1 MKKHTFFVTSAL
13 SVVLLLTACN
23 STEDPN
29 PVKEEE
35 TTGSVNEQTNT
46 QNSANDSADT
56 EVVDDAV
63 QEATPS
69 NPTIQYEKNGEQK
82 EVETT
87 MTQSPEQDY
96 EIALA
101 QGFSVEGEEP
111 GRDMLVYDEND
122 QYSMRIEVF
131 AKDET
136 NNYEEL
142 AQQTE
147 NTVAITAPEGQY
159 TLYELEPLLASHKDI
174 LNAAGYVVTYTE
186 DDDQVVTVIFEKE
199 SKIVRLTIFDT
210 TSAELTD
217 AFLQMGFTIQ

>member
-1 MKKHTFFVTSAL
+1 MKKYTFVVTSAL
-13 SVVLLLTACN
+13 SVMLLLSACN
-23 STEDPN
+23 STEDSN
-29 PVKEEE
+29 PVNEEE

-46 QNSANDSADT
+46 QNSATDSTDT
-56 EVVDDAV
+56 TVDDSTE
-63 QEATPS
+63 EATPS
-69 NPTIQYEKNGEQK
+69 NNTIQYVKNGEQK

-87 MTQSPEQDY
+87 MKQSPEQDY

-101 QGFSVEGEEP
+101 QGFSVVGEEP

-147 NTVAITAPEGQY
+147 NSVAITAPEGQY
-159 TLYELEPLLASHKDI
+159 TMYELEPLLASHKDI

-210 TSAELTD
+210 TAAELTD